1 MVLID
6 SFSRWNFLIFKFFKN
21 YFRENVYFEYNLEK
35 KSSCESSRKQEKTF
49 AS

>member
-1 MVLID
+1 M
-6 SFSRWNFLIFKFFKN
+6 FFLDPFYLFKKKIIS
-21 YFRENVYFEYNLEK
+21 ENVYFEYNLEK